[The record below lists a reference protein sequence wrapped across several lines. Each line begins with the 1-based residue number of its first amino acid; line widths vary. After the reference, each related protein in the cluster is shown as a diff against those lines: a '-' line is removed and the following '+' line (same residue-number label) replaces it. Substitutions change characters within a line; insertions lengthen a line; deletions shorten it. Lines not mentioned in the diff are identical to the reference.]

1 MHSKFCDVLFTR
13 IIDSWISN
21 QGVNKAGKFRPAY
34 CSYCVGTKRKVN
46 NYFPIQISMHEI
58 QISMHEIQI
67 SMKDNT
73 KGIGYSWR
81 HEKGIRLLIFIY

>member
-1 MHSKFCDVLFTR
+1 MHSKFGDVLFTR

-58 QISMHEIQI
+58 QISM
-67 SMKDNT
+67 KDNT